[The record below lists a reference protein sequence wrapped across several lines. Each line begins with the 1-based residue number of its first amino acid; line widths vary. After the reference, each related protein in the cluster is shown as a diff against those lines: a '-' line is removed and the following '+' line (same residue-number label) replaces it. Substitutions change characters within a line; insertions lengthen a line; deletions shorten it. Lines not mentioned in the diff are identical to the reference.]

1 MNEEFFATVYNKALD
16 IVSRIEHSEKEIK
29 NKLLEKFDA
38 PEIIEQVVL
47 KLIENNLINDVRF
60 AEMYVL
66 IRKRKGFGPK
76 KIQFE
81 LMARGIDDSISS
93 LVITEEGSW
102 KEAAQKAFN
111 KKFKNGA
118 SQEFKE
124 RNKQKTFL
132 QNRGFS
138 FEEINSVFR

>member
-16 IVSRIEHSEKEIK
+16 IVSRREHSEKEIK

-118 SQEFKE
+118 SEEFKE

-138 FEEINSVFR
+138 FEEIDSVFG

>member
-16 IVSRIEHSEKEIK
+16 IVSRREHSEKEIK

-66 IRKRKGFGPK
+66 VRKRKGFGPK

-93 LVITEEGSW
+93 LVIKEEGSW
-102 KEAAQKAFN
+102 EEAAQKAFN

-138 FEEINSVFR
+138 FEEIDSVFR

>member
-1 MNEEFFATVYNKALD
+1 MNEEFFATVYNKALA
-16 IVSRIEHSEKEIK
+16 IVSRREHSEKELK

-47 KLIENNLINDVRF
+47 KLIENNLINDIRF

-138 FEEINSVFR
+138 FEEIDSVFG

>member
-1 MNEEFFATVYNKALD
+1 MNEECFASVYNKALD
-16 IVSRIEHSEKEIK
+16 IISRREHSEKEIK
-29 NKLLEKFDA
+29 NKLLEKFHA

-66 IRKRKGFGPK
+66 VRKRKGFGPK

-138 FEEINSVFR
+138 FEEIDSVFG

>member
-1 MNEEFFATVYNKALD
+1 
-16 IVSRIEHSEKEIK
+16 
-29 NKLLEKFDA
+29 
-38 PEIIEQVVL
+38 
-47 KLIENNLINDVRF
+47 
-60 AEMYVL
+60 MYVL

-102 KEAAQKAFN
+102 KEAALKAFN

-138 FEEINSVFR
+138 FEEIDSVFG

>member
-16 IVSRIEHSEKEIK
+16 IVSRREHSEKEIK
-29 NKLLEKFDA
+29 NKLLDKFDA

-138 FEEINSVFR
+138 FEEIDSVFG

>member
-1 MNEEFFATVYNKALD
+1 MNEEFFATVYNKALG
-16 IVSRIEHSEKEIK
+16 IVSRREHSEKEIK

-102 KEAAQKAFN
+102 KEAALKAFN

-138 FEEINSVFR
+138 FEEIDSVFG

>member
-16 IVSRIEHSEKEIK
+16 IVSRREHSEKEIK

-102 KEAAQKAFN
+102 KEAALKAFN

-138 FEEINSVFR
+138 FEEIDSVFG

>member
-16 IVSRIEHSEKEIK
+16 IVSRREHSEKEIK

-60 AEMYVL
+60 AQMYVL

-138 FEEINSVFR
+138 FEEIDSVFG

>member
-16 IVSRIEHSEKEIK
+16 IVSRREHSEKEIK

-124 RNKQKTFL
+124 KNKQKTFL

-138 FEEINSVFR
+138 FEEIDSVFG

>member
-1 MNEEFFATVYNKALD
+1 MNEEFFATVYNKALA
-16 IVSRIEHSEKEIK
+16 IVSIREHSEKEIK

-138 FEEINSVFR
+138 FEEIDSVFG

>member
-16 IVSRIEHSEKEIK
+16 IVSRREHSEKEIK

-47 KLIENNLINDVRF
+47 KLVENNLINDVRF

-138 FEEINSVFR
+138 FEEIDSVFG

>member
-16 IVSRIEHSEKEIK
+16 IVSRREHSEKEIK

-81 LMARGIDDSISS
+81 LMARGIDNSISS

-138 FEEINSVFR
+138 FEEIDSVFG

>member
-16 IVSRIEHSEKEIK
+16 IVSRREHSEKEIK

-38 PEIIEQVVL
+38 SEIIEQVVL

-132 QNRGFS
+132 HS
-138 FEEINSVFR
+138 FK

>member
-16 IVSRIEHSEKEIK
+16 IVSRREHSEKEIK

-47 KLIENNLINDVRF
+47 KLIENNLINDIRF

-102 KEAAQKAFN
+102 KEAALKAFN

-138 FEEINSVFR
+138 FEEIDSVFG

>member
-16 IVSRIEHSEKEIK
+16 IVSRREHSEKEIK

-66 IRKRKGFGPK
+66 VRKRKGFGPK
-76 KIQFE
+76 KIHFE

-102 KEAAQKAFN
+102 KEAALKAFN

-138 FEEINSVFR
+138 FEEIDSVFG

>member
-16 IVSRIEHSEKEIK
+16 IVSRREHSEKEIK

-66 IRKRKGFGPK
+66 VRKRKGFGPK

-138 FEEINSVFR
+138 FEEIDSVFR